1 MIPSIT
7 FGAIYISLFGV
18 SRGPIPALYGTL
30 AIMVLIVVAKQ
41 MPYSSRSGIS
51 AVHQLSGELEE
62 AGEVLG
68 AGWHKRFKQIVW
80 PLTRSGFSTAFMLIF
95 ITTTRELSL
104 FILLVTSK
112 SQVLSTLIFEYAELG
127 ISQLSYAL
135 MTFLVTLTFIVIG
148 IYRLYERYSSK
159 SLVEKG
165 IV

>member
-1 MIPSIT
+1 MI
-7 FGAIYISLFGV
+7 FELFCHFFLTCV
-18 SRGPIPALYGTL
+18 FFRGIRFPALYGTL

-41 MPYSSRSGIS
+41 MPYSSRCGIS
-51 AVHQLSGELEE
+51 AMHQLSGELEE

-68 AGWHKRFKQIVW
+68 AGWHKRFRQIVW
-80 PLTRSGFSTAFMLIF
+80 PLTSSGFSTAFMLIF

-112 SQVLSTLIFEYAELG
+112 SQVLSTLIFEYRELG

-148 IYRLYERYSSK
+148 LYRLYERYSSK
-159 SLVEKG
+159 TLIEKG
-165 IV
+165 IL